1 MDCPHYLQSVI
12 VWTKAEKSDL
22 QTLTVMVAITAAM
35 TSVVMIAVFVLIS
48 MKMKKKH
55 RLKKKILPTSV
66 YTVEK
71 GKVEIEIP
79 ETDKIKDNLVIRGS
93 TNLNPSQ
100 VKPSLNPCTSMSTMV
115 TQLSQESSIN
125 LPSTDTTTSKSY
137 SSLVYGPDW
146 SEPWS
151 IGHEL
156 DSLNCVS
163 PPRVYPCI

>member
-1 MDCPHYLQSVI
+1 
-12 VWTKAEKSDL
+12 
-22 QTLTVMVAITAAM
+22 MVAITAAM
-35 TSVVMIAVFVLIS
+35 TSVVMIAVFVLVS
-48 MKMKKKH
+48 RKMKKSY
-55 RLKKKILPTSV
+55 RLKKLRKKILPTSV

-125 LPSTDTTTSKSY
+125 LPSTDTTTSKY
-137 SSLVYGPDW
+137 DEGW
-146 SEPWS
+146 
-151 IGHEL
+151 
-156 DSLNCVS
+156 
-163 PPRVYPCI
+163 